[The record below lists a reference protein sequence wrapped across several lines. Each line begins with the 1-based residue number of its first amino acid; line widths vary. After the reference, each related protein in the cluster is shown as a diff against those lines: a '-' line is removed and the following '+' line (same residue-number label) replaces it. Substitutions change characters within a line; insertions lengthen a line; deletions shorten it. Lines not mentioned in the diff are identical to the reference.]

1 MKKSKQ
7 KIGLALAL
15 ILMSCS
21 ALNAQE
27 ALKFT
32 NMLLPKSNVDYLISS
47 AAGLSKL
54 VFVQQNSS
62 TKDPKRLVYDLVV
75 YAYNSKNVLLSGY
88 NPLKLTSS
96 TVDSSYYKDIFISSY
111 TMTKTALTALIPSNT
126 YNYLRFK
133 PYNDVTSEDLKN
145 YISYSVYAVGSDG
158 ITGVKKSTSTSAVT
172 TLQLN
177 PSPPR

>member
-7 KIGLALAL
+7 KIGLAFVL
-15 ILMSCS
+15 ILMSYS
-21 ALNAQE
+21 QLNAQE

-32 NMLLPKSNVDYLISS
+32 NMLLPKSNVDYLISG

-54 VFVQQNSS
+54 VFVQENCSY
-62 TKDPKRLVYDLVV
+62 KDPKRLVYDLVV
-75 YAYNSKNVLLSGY
+75 YAYNTKNVLLPGY
-88 NPLKLTSS
+88 KPLKLTSAS
-96 TVDSSYYKDIFISSY
+96 VDSSYYKDIFISSY
-111 TMTKTALTALIPSNT
+111 TMTKTALTALIPANA

-133 PYNDVTSEDLKN
+133 PYNDVISEDLKN
-145 YISYSVYAVGSDG
+145 YISYSVYAVSSDG
-158 ITGVKKSTSTSAVT
+158 ITGVKKSTSTSSVT